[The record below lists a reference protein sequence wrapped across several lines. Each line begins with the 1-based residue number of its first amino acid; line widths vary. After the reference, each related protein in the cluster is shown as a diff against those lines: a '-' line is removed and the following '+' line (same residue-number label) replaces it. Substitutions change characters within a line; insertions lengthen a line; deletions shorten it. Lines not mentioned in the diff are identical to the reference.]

1 MPAGE
6 TFRYFY
12 RVDDTP
18 FVPDCPMK
26 EKDDFGFENCI
37 YDPHSVTFMACKRY
51 RSNNNFHKR
60 GFVMKIT
67 MKIPYLIVAITM
79 FFSSLCFATENIAL
93 STSVQAQIEAQ
104 AKEMSTVGVP
114 AEPARNMLTAMHQHQ
129 FTSQNIVRAQQ
140 EVMNCA
146 KAGLPT
152 EPVMNK
158 ASEGMAK
165 KASEQQIIAAMQ
177 TVHSRYAHANRMA
190 KTMSKDKNT
199 VDKLTHSIADSLAA
213 GMKAKDMEAI
223 MLQLKTRTKTQ
234 IKNKS
239 EEDKL
244 ATQTMQTTRTMAR
257 LGIHSSEV
265 SDTICQALQNN
276 YSHQEMEQ
284 LQHQMANNAHQVSPQ
299 QIANQHANAIG
310 KGGNSRGSTV
320 ATMAVGGSD
329 GGSGGSGGGSGGSGG
344 GSGGS
349 GGGSGGSGS
358 GSGGSGG
365 GSGGSGGG
373 SGGSGGGSN

>member
-1 MPAGE
+1 
-6 TFRYFY
+6 
-12 RVDDTP
+12 
-18 FVPDCPMK
+18 
-26 EKDDFGFENCI
+26 
-37 YDPHSVTFMACKRY
+37 
-51 RSNNNFHKR
+51 
-60 GFVMKIT
+60 MKINR
-67 MKIPYLIVAITM
+67 KIPYLIVAIIM
-79 FFSSLCFATENIAL
+79 FFSSVCFAAENIAL
-93 STSVQAQIEAQ
+93 STSAQAQIEAQ
-104 AKEMSTVGVP
+104 AREMSAVGVP

-129 FTSQNIVRAQQ
+129 FSTQNIVRAQH

-146 KAGLPT
+146 KAELPT

-177 TVHSRYAHANRMA
+177 TVHSRYARANRMA
-190 KTMSKDKNT
+190 KTVSNDNHT
-199 VDKLTHSIADSLAA
+199 VDTLTHSIADSLAA

-223 MLQLKTRTKTQ
+223 MLKLENRNKAQV
-234 IKNKS
+234 KNKS

-265 SDTICQALQNN
+265 SDTVCQALQNN
-276 YSHQEMEQ
+276 YSNQEMKQ
-284 LQHQMANNAHQVSPQ
+284 LQHQMVNKAHQVSPH
-299 QIANQHANAIG
+299 QIALQHANAIG
-310 KGGNSRGSTV
+310 KGGNP
-320 ATMAVGGSD
+320 GGSNGGGEGPGGSGGGSGGSGGGSGGSG

-358 GSGGSGG
+358 GF
-365 GSGGSGGG
+365 
-373 SGGSGGGSN
+373 GGSGGGSN

>member
-1 MPAGE
+1 
-6 TFRYFY
+6 
-12 RVDDTP
+12 
-18 FVPDCPMK
+18 
-26 EKDDFGFENCI
+26 
-37 YDPHSVTFMACKRY
+37 
-51 RSNNNFHKR
+51 
-60 GFVMKIT
+60 MKIT

-79 FFSSLCFATENIAL
+79 FFSSLCFAAENIAL

-104 AKEMSTVGVP
+104 AEEMSTVGVP

-158 ASEGMAK
+158 AAEGIAK
-165 KASEQQIIAAMQ
+165 QASEQQIVAAMA
-177 TVHSRYAHANRMA
+177 TVHGRYAQANQMA
-190 KTMSKDKNT
+190 KTMSMEKNN
-199 VDKLTHSIADSLAA
+199 VDKMTHSIADSLAA

-223 MLQLKTRTKTQ
+223 ATQLKTHNFEQT
-234 IKNKS
+234 KNKA
-239 EEDKL
+239 ENDKL

-257 LGIHSSEV
+257 LGIHSSDV
-265 SDTICQALQNN
+265 SGTICQALQNN

-299 QIANQHANAIG
+299 QIANRYANAIG
-310 KGGNSRGSTV
+310 KGGNSRGGGDNG
-320 ATMAVGGSD
+320 AGGSD
-329 GGSGGSGGGSGGSGG
+329 GGSGSSGGGSGASGGGSGGSGG

-349 GGGSGGSGS
+349 GSGSGGSGS

-373 SGGSGGGSN
+373 SGGSGGGSGGSGGGSN